1 MVKRQVSVLPAF
13 DAPIPSPDD
22 RRLAGK
28 QSRTNLPR
36 SAHAVWDPPTDR
48 RDPIEVLI
56 ESNRGRVED
65 LIPLRY
71 ARMSVSPFT
80 FLRGAAQVMA
90 FDLASG
96 PSTDLEV
103 RLCGDAHLSNFGAF
117 ASPERRLMFDLN
129 DFDEASPGPFE
140 WDVKRLAA
148 SIEVAGRDNGFA
160 SSDTRRAVLEAVAA
174 YRDWMQRYADMTH
187 LEVWYARIEM
197 RDLLDTM
204 EAFRRKDEVRLLE
217 KAHSKD
223 HMKALNKLTT
233 LVDGRRQ
240 ILDDPPIVM
249 RMRRGSHDQPDQVIR
264 LVADYRSSLTA
275 DRRELLD
282 RYRFVDFARKVV
294 GVGSVGTRCWIALF
308 QGPNGGPLFLQVKE
322 ARQSVIS
329 IARGTEPAAHFGQRV
344 VEGQRMLQAASDVL
358 LGWGTDEF
366 DGAHYYVRQLW
377 DAKWSADVSTME
389 PSAFT
394 QYAGHC
400 GWALARAHARTGDS
414 VTISGY
420 IGTSD
425 RFGEAIA
432 DWATAYA
439 DQTERD
445 HAALVAAID
454 RGVLPVAESD

>member
-1 MVKRQVSVLPAF
+1 MSTPQAPVIAAF
-13 DAPIPSPDD
+13 EAPIPSPED

-28 QSRTNLPR
+28 ERRIAVPR
-36 SAHAVWDPPTDR
+36 SHHAVWDPPIGR

-56 ESNRGRVED
+56 ESNRGRVQD

-80 FLRGAAQVMA
+80 FLRGSAQVMA

-117 ASPERRLMFDLN
+117 SSPERRLMFDLN

-148 SIEVAGRDNGFA
+148 SVVVAGRTNGFDA
-160 SSDTRRAVLEAVAA
+160 GVTRRSVHRAVNA
-174 YRDWMQRYADMTH
+174 YRDWMQRYAEMTH
-187 LEVWYARIEM
+187 LGVWYARIEM
-197 RDLLDTM
+197 QDLLDTM
-204 EAFRRKDEVRLLE
+204 RASQRRDEARALE
-217 KAHSKD
+217 KAQSKD
-223 HMKALNKLTT
+223 HVKALNKLTT
-233 LVDGRRQ
+233 IVDGRRQ
-240 ILDDPPIVM
+240 ILEDPPIVM
-249 RMRRGSHDQPDQVIR
+249 RMRLGPHDQPDRVVR
-264 LVADYRSSLTA
+264 LVSEYRASLSA
-275 DRRELLD
+275 DRQELLD

-329 IARGTEPAAHFGQRV
+329 IARGTEPAAHFGERV
-344 VEGQRMLQAASDVL
+344 VEGQRMLQASSDIL
-358 LGWGTDEF
+358 LGWGTDEV

-377 DAKWSADVSTME
+377 DAKWSADVTTMG
-389 PSAFT
+389 PSAFG

-400 GWALARAHARTGDS
+400 GWALARAHARTGDA
-414 VTISGY
+414 VEISGY
-420 IGTSD
+420 IGTSN
-425 RFGEAIA
+425 RFAEVIA
-432 DWATAYA
+432 DWAEAYA

-445 HAALVAAID
+445 HAALLAAIE
-454 RGVLPVAESD
+454 RGVLPTA

>member
-1 MVKRQVSVLPAF
+1 MSKRPAPIAAF
-13 DAPIPSPDD
+13 DAPIPSPAE
-22 RRLAGK
+22 RRLVGK
-28 QSRTNLPR
+28 QQREVVPR
-36 SAHAVWDPPTDR
+36 SSHARWDPPADR
-48 RDPIEVLI
+48 REPIEVLV
-56 ESNRGRVED
+56 ESNRGRMED

-80 FLRGAAQVMA
+80 FLRGSAQVMA

-129 DFDEASPGPFE
+129 DFDEASTGPFE

-148 SIEVAGRDNGFA
+148 SVVVAGRDNGFGPA
-160 SSDTRRAVLEAVAA
+160 ETRRAAMRAVTS

-197 RDLLDTM
+197 QDLLETM
-204 EAFRRKDEVRLLE
+204 RASQRRDEARALQ
-217 KAHSKD
+217 KAQSKD
-223 HMKALNKLTT
+223 HVKALNKLTAI
-233 LVDGRRQ
+233 VDGRRQ
-240 ILDDPPIVM
+240 ILDDPPIVL
-249 RMRRGSHDQPDQVIR
+249 RIRLGPHDQPDRVVR
-264 LVADYRSSLTA
+264 LVADYRASLTA
-275 DRRELLD
+275 DRQVLLD

-322 ARQSVIS
+322 ARQSVVS
-329 IARGTEPAAHFGQRV
+329 IARGTEPASHFGERV
-344 VEGQRMLQAASDVL
+344 VEGQRMLQATSDVL
-358 LGWGTDEF
+358 LGWGTDEV

-377 DAKWSADVSTME
+377 DAKWSADVSSMGQ
-389 PSAFT
+389 SAFT

-420 IGTSD
+420 IGSSD
-425 RFGEAIA
+425 RFAEVIA
-432 DWATAYA
+432 DWAAAYA

-445 HAALVAAID
+445 HAALLAAIE
-454 RGVLPVAESD
+454 RGVLPVARRG

>member
-1 MVKRQVSVLPAF
+1 MVKRAIPAF
-13 DAPIPSPDD
+13 DAPIPSPED

-28 QSRTNLPR
+28 ERRIAVPR
-36 SAHAVWDPPTDR
+36 SRHAVWDPPTDR

-56 ESNRGRVED
+56 ESNRGRVEE
-65 LIPLRY
+65 LVPLRY

-80 FLRGAAQVMA
+80 FLRGSAQVMA

-96 PSTDLEV
+96 PSTDLDV

-129 DFDEASPGPFE
+129 DFDEVSPGPFE

-148 SIEVAGRDNGFA
+148 SVVVAGRDNGFGPGE
-160 SSDTRRAVLEAVAA
+160 TRRAAVRAVTA
-174 YRDWMQRYADMTH
+174 YRDWMQRYAEMTH

-197 RDLLDTM
+197 QDLLETM
-204 EAFRRKDEVRLLE
+204 RASQRRDEERALQ
-217 KAHSKD
+217 KAQNKD
-223 HMKALNKLTT
+223 HVKALDKLTAV
-233 LVDGRRQ
+233 VDGRRQ

-249 RMRRGSHDQPDQVIR
+249 RMRLGPHDQPDRVIR
-264 LVADYRSSLTA
+264 LVADYRSSLTF
-275 DRRELLD
+275 DRQELLD

-322 ARQSVIS
+322 ARQSVVS
-329 IARGTEPAAHFGQRV
+329 IARDTKPAAHFGQRI
-344 VEGQRMLQAASDVL
+344 VEGQRMLQATSDVL
-358 LGWGTDEF
+358 LGWGTDEV
-366 DGAHYYVRQLW
+366 DCAHYYVRQLW
-377 DAKWSADVSTME
+377 DAKWSADVSSMGS
-389 PSAFT
+389 SAFT

-414 VTISGY
+414 VEISGY

-425 RFGEAIA
+425 RFAEVIA
-432 DWATAYA
+432 DWAAAYA

-445 HAALVAAID
+445 HAALLAAIE
-454 RGVLPVAESD
+454 RGVLPTT

>member
-1 MVKRQVSVLPAF
+1 MAKGYEPVIAAF
-13 DAPIPSPDD
+13 DAPIPSPED

-28 QSRTNLPR
+28 ERRIAVPR
-36 SAHAVWDPPTDR
+36 SRHAVWDPPADR

-56 ESNRGRVED
+56 ESNRGRVQD

-80 FLRGAAQVMA
+80 FLRGSAQVMA
-90 FDLASG
+90 FDLTSG

-148 SIEVAGRDNGFA
+148 SVVVAGRDNGFDA
-160 SSDTRRAVLEAVAA
+160 AETRRAVHRAVSA
-174 YRDWMQRYADMTH
+174 YRDWMQRYAEMTH

-197 RDLLDTM
+197 QDLLDTM
-204 EAFRRKDEVRLLE
+204 RAARRKDEQRILE
-217 KAHSKD
+217 KALSKD
-223 HMKALNKLTT
+223 HVRALNKLTSI
-233 LVDGRRQ
+233 VDGRRQ
-240 ILDDPPIVM
+240 ILEDPPIVM
-249 RMRRGSHDQPDQVIR
+249 RMRLGPHDQPDRVVR
-264 LVADYRSSLTA
+264 LVSDYRASLSA

-294 GVGSVGTRCWIALF
+294 GVGSVGTRCWIGLF

-329 IARGTEPAAHFGQRV
+329 VARGTEPAAHFGERV
-344 VEGQRMLQAASDVL
+344 VEGQRMLQATSDVL
-358 LGWGTDEF
+358 LGWGTDEV

-377 DAKWSADVSTME
+377 DAKWSADVTTMG
-389 PSAFT
+389 PSAFG

-414 VTISGY
+414 VEISGY
-420 IGTSD
+420 VGSSD
-425 RFGEAIA
+425 RFGEVVA
-432 DWATAYA
+432 DWAEAYA

-445 HAALVAAID
+445 HAALLAAIE
-454 RGVLPVAESD
+454 RGVLPTA